1 MLEPEKVLDYFADV
15 SLLGTGPVVNLDS
28 DIPSWEVGIESVRA
42 GLLDVE
48 LTRAILQSYCDAH
61 PDVPYGMR
69 RVSVV
74 CCLRLLTA
82 TDGSRT
88 DPLLLIPGLLDADG
102 RLAPTR
108 WGRAWIPNDKVIMRS
123 VHDRTP
129 GVCGLDALRTH
140 QLAMRSLPN
149 DGSWSTELQHAIDLF
164 ESVCTLDEESLASEG
179 LRIRRDVCLV
189 VAYEHPL
196 TSWTAAGVLN
206 VECKRLQDGGMDAIS
221 GPLRSLLGVRPN
233 DEEHPESVD
242 MLAEATAKDNL
253 LDLKLLCGLP
263 NHMAPLGQREKQ
275 AIVAYTKTPDLPVA
289 TLDAPKGTNEVGVAL
304 SIMANM
310 LTECALRGDRAPVML
325 CTGPWDEL
333 NDMVFQFSERPK
345 TSQSAI
351 PSRWIP
357 RISNPG
363 DMARRRVLGQVPTPF
378 LLHAN
383 EEDPVVPDRVAL
395 PQTPGHEAAS
405 AGAWYADRWYVPKAA
420 TYFLDCAST
429 YLQSRVH
436 DTHEAI
442 MLLSERLRLIDQDRC
457 ELIDAYQGLCDAS
470 ARMRERD
477 NMVSELSYLR
487 GKHAYLRERL
497 VFWSDIAARNPPKRL
512 LVGRAPANQILLIT
526 QHMEQDEEL
535 AKGRE
540 SVSDVCAAYHAEV
553 IKTEEA
559 IERMRRE
566 SLDLSRQV
574 RASAPIGERCS
585 EIIRRL
591 VSSCGLSTADASLL
605 ESVNDGRDVSLDRLD
620 AILDTTVRPAEF
632 WLAVHVFEARWLD
645 ACLKSEAFKRAASE
659 GGVNGL
665 RARAHL
671 CPFSLAPV
679 DSALG
684 AIVADYGDVPKLDEE
699 LVDLLVVL
707 DADRMSPTKGAAL
720 LGRAKRCFV
729 TGTHATFGPIPLLGT
744 ASDELR
750 ATQIVGS
757 DSSELF
763 DRHLDSSSVK
773 ASLFSALRMHDEY
786 DAGSLRDTIASYGEI
801 IDFRVQ
807 LCPDEPLRTMR
818 VPANCAD
825 DPGYAFSSMVPS
837 MSYVLVPDSSWERCS
852 GSRRNRAEAMATMRW
867 LSNHADDLVRR
878 VGDMG
883 GRIGLVAPYHS
894 QADLLAELAAA
905 LPDELCG
912 LIDVKALNEVGN
924 RVWPLV
930 VFVATCGPESYREE
944 GQDWPARILS
954 VAAAATSDALVAILG
969 SAWARSADEAALALT
984 RRSMRVGRLFSMARE
999 KSATAGSQSQTPV
1012 PQSPNLRAKPMSLTA
1027 LLSSLEK
1034 QGEITEKPPTAE
1046 ANKALRSAGLIE
1058 RTTTELGA
1066 KGWRPTAAGR
1076 EVGILQKIDRNGNPY
1091 CAYAKSAEA
1100 VVASILKML
1109 DT

>member
-15 SLLGTGPVVNLDS
+15 SLLGTGPVVNLNS
-28 DIPSWEVGIESVRA
+28 GAPSWQVGIESVRA

-69 RVSVV
+69 RVSVI
-74 CCLRLLTA
+74 CCLRLLQA

-108 WGRAWIPNDKVIMRS
+108 WGRAWIPNDKVVMRG
-123 VHDRTP
+123 VHDRAP
-129 GVCGLDALRTH
+129 SVCDLDALRTH

-149 DGSWSTELQHAIDLF
+149 DGSWGTELQHAIDLF
-164 ESVCTLDEESLASEG
+164 ESVCTLDEDELANEG
-179 LRIRRDVCLV
+179 LQIRRDVCLV

-196 TSWTAAGVLN
+196 TSWTAAGVLDM
-206 VECKRLQDGGMDAIS
+206 EKKRLKAGGAETIS
-221 GPLRSLLGVRPN
+221 GPLKGLLGVRP
-233 DEEHPESVD
+233 EEGEQPDGTD
-242 MLAEATAKDNL
+242 MLAEATAKDKL

-263 NHMAPLGQREKQ
+263 NHMAPLGKREKQ
-275 AIVAYTKTPDLPVA
+275 AIVAYTKKSELPVIS
-289 TLDAPKGTNEVGVAL
+289 LDAPKGTNQAGVAL

-333 NDMVFQFSERPK
+333 NDMMRQFAERPK

-357 RISNPG
+357 RIGNPG
-363 DMARRRVLGQVPTPF
+363 DAARRRVLGQVPTPF

-383 EEDPVVPDRVAL
+383 EGDPVANDRIAL

-420 TYFLDCAST
+420 THFLDCAST

-442 MLLSERLRLIDQDRC
+442 MLLSERLRLVDQDRC
-457 ELIDAYQGLCDAS
+457 ELIDAYQDLCDAS
-470 ARMRERD
+470 ARMHERD
-477 NMVSELSYLR
+477 DMVSDLSYLR

-497 VFWSDIAARNPPKRL
+497 VFWSDIAARNPPKRS
-512 LVGRAPANQILLIT
+512 LVGRTPANQILLIT

-553 IKTEEA
+553 TKTEET

-566 SLDLSRQV
+566 SLHLSRQV
-574 RASAPIGERCS
+574 RASAPIGERCTQ
-585 EIIRRL
+585 IIRRL
-591 VSSCGLSTADASLL
+591 VSSCGLSTEDASLL

-645 ACLKSEAFKRAASE
+645 ASLKSEAFKRAASE
-659 GGVNGL
+659 GGVDGL

-671 CPFSLAPV
+671 CPFSLATV

-684 AIVADYGDVPKLDEE
+684 VVVADYGDVPKLDEG

-707 DADRMSPTKGAAL
+707 DADRVSPTKGAAL
-720 LGRAKRCFV
+720 LSRAKRCLV
-729 TGTHATFGPIPLLGT
+729 TGTHATFGPIPLLGA

-750 ATQIVGS
+750 AAQVVGEG
-757 DSSELF
+757 SSELF
-763 DRHLDSSSVK
+763 DRHLDSSSAS
-773 ASLFSALRMHDEY
+773 ASLFSALRMHEEY
-786 DAGSLRDTIASYGEI
+786 DAGTLRNTTVSYGEI
-801 IDFRVQ
+801 DDFRVQ
-807 LCPDEPLRTMR
+807 LWPDEPLRTMR
-818 VPANCAD
+818 TPSNCAD
-825 DPGYAFSSMVPS
+825 DPEYAFSSMVPS
-837 MSYVLVPDSSWERCS
+837 MSYVLVPDSSWERRS

-867 LSNHADDLVRR
+867 LGNHASDLVRR
-878 VGDMG
+878 VSGMG
-883 GRIGLVAPYHS
+883 GRIGLVTPYHA
-894 QADLLAELAAA
+894 QAELLAELAAA
-905 LPDELCG
+905 LPEELFG
-912 LIDVKALNEVGN
+912 LMDVRALNEVGN
-924 RVWPLV
+924 RVWPLL

-954 VAAAATSDALVAILG
+954 AAAAATSDALVAILG
-969 SAWARSADEAALALT
+969 SAWARSSDDAALALM

-999 KSATAGSQSQTPV
+999 KTTSKGSQTLAPI
-1012 PQSPNLRAKPMSLTA
+1012 PQSPNLRAKPLSLTA

-1034 QGEITEKPPTAE
+1034 QGEIAEKPPTSE
-1046 ANKALRSAGLIE
+1046 ANKALRDAGLIE

-1066 KGWRPTAAGR
+1066 RGWRPTAAGR

-1100 VVASILKML
+1100 VVASILKMI
-1109 DT
+1109 DK

>member
-15 SLLGTGPVVNLDS
+15 SLLGTGPVVNLNS
-28 DIPSWEVGIESVRA
+28 DVPTWEVGIDSVKA
-42 GLLDVE
+42 GLLDAE
-48 LTRAILQSYCDAH
+48 LTRAILQSYCNAH
-61 PDVPYGMR
+61 PDVPFGMR
-69 RVSVV
+69 RVSVI
-74 CCLRLLTA
+74 CCLRLLTSS
-82 TDGSRT
+82 DGSRT

-108 WGRAWIPNDKVIMRS
+108 WGRAWIPNDKVVIRS

-129 GVCGLDALRTH
+129 AVCDLDALRTH

-149 DGSWSTELQHAIDLF
+149 DGSWGTELQHAVDLF
-164 ESVCTLDEESLASEG
+164 ESVCTLDEAELANEG
-179 LRIRRDVCLV
+179 LQIRRDVCLV

-206 VECKRLQDGGMDAIS
+206 VEIKRLKERGRNAVSQPLGG
-221 GPLRSLLGVRPN
+221 LLGMQA
-233 DEEHPESVD
+233 EEGEGPDGAD
-242 MLAEATAKDNL
+242 MLAEATAKDSL
-253 LDLKLLCGLP
+253 LDRKLLCGLP
-263 NHMAPLGQREKQ
+263 NHMAPLGKREKQ
-275 AIVAYTKTPDLPVA
+275 AIVAYTKKSELPVA
-289 TLDAPKGTNEVGVAL
+289 TLDAPKGTNQVGVVL

-333 NDMVFQFSERPK
+333 NDMMLHFAERPK

-363 DMARRRVLGQVPTPF
+363 DAARRRVLGQVPTPF
-378 LLHAN
+378 LLHAS
-383 EEDPVVPDRVAL
+383 EEDPRVTDRVAL

-420 TYFLDCAST
+420 TYFLDCVSA

-457 ELIDAYQGLCDAS
+457 ELIDAYQDLCDAS

-497 VFWSDIAARNPPKRL
+497 VFWSDIAARNPPKRT
-512 LVGRAPANQILLIT
+512 LVGRTPTNQILLIT

-540 SVSDVCAAYHAEV
+540 SLSDVCAAYHAEV
-553 IKTEEA
+553 TKTEGA

-566 SLDLSRQV
+566 SLELSRQV

-585 EIIRRL
+585 QIIRRL
-591 VSSCGLSTADASLL
+591 VSLCSLSTADASLL

-620 AILDTTVRPAEF
+620 AILDTTVRPTEF

-659 GGVNGL
+659 GGIDGL

-671 CPFSLAPV
+671 CPFSLAAV

-684 AIVADYGDVPKLDEE
+684 VIVADYGDVSKLDDE
-699 LVDLLVVL
+699 LIDLLVVL
-707 DADRMSPTKGAAL
+707 DADKVGPTKGAAL
-720 LGRAKRCFV
+720 LSRTKRCFV
-729 TGTHATFGPIPLLGT
+729 TGTRATFGPIPLLGT

-750 ATQIVGS
+750 AAQIVGA

-763 DRHLDSSSVK
+763 DRHLDSSNVK
-773 ASLFSALRMHDEY
+773 TSLFSALRLNDEY
-786 DAGSLRDTIASYGEI
+786 DAGSLQETDVSYGEI
-801 IDFRVQ
+801 NDFRVQ
-807 LCPDEPLRTMR
+807 LCPEEPLRTMR
-818 VPANCAD
+818 IPANCAD
-825 DPGYAFSSMVPS
+825 DPGYAFASMVPS
-837 MSYVLVPDSSWERCS
+837 LSYVLVPDSSWERCS

-867 LSNHADDLVRR
+867 LSNHADDLVHR
-878 VGDMG
+878 VKDIG
-883 GRIGLVAPYHS
+883 GRIGLVAPFHA
-894 QADLLAELAAA
+894 QADLLAELAES
-905 LPDELCG
+905 LPDELFS
-912 LIDVKALNEVGN
+912 LVDINALNEVGN
-924 RVWPLV
+924 RVWPLL

-944 GQDWPARILS
+944 GQDWPTRILS

-969 SAWARSADEAALALT
+969 SAWARSADEAALTLM

-999 KSATAGSQSQTPV
+999 KTASASQQSLQPI

-1027 LLSSLEK
+1027 LLSSLEQ
-1034 QGEITEKPPTAE
+1034 QGEIADKPPTSE
-1046 ANKALRSAGLIE
+1046 ANRALRNAGLIE

-1066 KGWRPTAAGR
+1066 KGWCPTAAGR
-1076 EVGILQKIDRNGNPY
+1076 EIGILQKIDRNGNPY
-1091 CAYAKSAEA
+1091 CAYSKNAEA
-1100 VVASILKML
+1100 VVASVLKML
-1109 DT
+1109 DK

>member
-15 SLLGTGPVVNLDS
+15 SLLGTGPVVGLGADV
-28 DIPSWEVGIESVRA
+28 PSWEVGIESVRA
-42 GLLDVE
+42 GLLDAE

-61 PDVPYGMR
+61 PDVPFGMR
-69 RVSVV
+69 RVSVI
-74 CCLRLLTA
+74 CCLRHLVA

-102 RLAPTR
+102 HLAPTR
-108 WGRAWIPNDKVIMRS
+108 WGRAWIPNDKVVMRS

-129 GVCGLDALRTH
+129 AVCDLDALRTH
-140 QLAMRSLPN
+140 QFAMRSLPN
-149 DGSWSTELQHAIDLF
+149 DGSWGTEVQHAIDLF
-164 ESVCTLDEESLASEG
+164 ESVCTLNEEALANEG
-179 LRIRRDVCLV
+179 LRVRRDTCLI

-196 TSWTAAGVLN
+196 TSWTAAGVLDIAN
-206 VECKRLQDGGMDAIS
+206 KRLRTEGRGGIS
-221 GPLRSLLGVRPN
+221 EPLQGLLGIRP
-233 DEEHPESVD
+233 EEGERPGGSD
-242 MLAEATAKDNL
+242 MLEEATAKDKL

-263 NHMAPLGQREKQ
+263 NHMEPLGQREKS
-275 AIVAYTKTPDLPVA
+275 AVISFTKKSELPVA
-289 TLDAPKGTNEVGVAL
+289 TLMAPKGTNQAGVAL

-333 NDMVFQFSERPK
+333 EDMMRAFAERPK

-357 RISNPG
+357 RISNHG
-363 DMARRRVLGQVPTPF
+363 DPARRRVLGQIPTPF
-378 LLHAN
+378 MLHAS
-383 EEDPVVPDRVAL
+383 EGDPWVENRVAL

-405 AGAWYADRWYVPKAA
+405 AGSWYADLWYVPKAA

-457 ELIDAYQGLCDAS
+457 ELIDAYQDLCDAS

-497 VFWSDIAARNPPKRL
+497 VFWSDVAARNPQKRS
-512 LVGRAPANQILLIT
+512 LVGRAPVNQIALVT
-526 QHMEQDEEL
+526 QHMEQGEEL

-540 SVSDVCAAYHAEV
+540 FVSDVCAAYHAEV
-553 IKTEEA
+553 IET
-559 IERMRRE
+559 ERMIETLRRE
-566 SLDLSRQV
+566 SLNLSRQV

-585 EIIRRL
+585 KIIGRL
-591 VSSCGLSTADASLL
+591 VQSCGLSTSDASLL
-605 ESVNDGRDVSLDRLD
+605 ESINDGRDVSLEHLD
-620 AILDTTVRPAEF
+620 AILDTTVRSAEF
-632 WLAVHVFEARWLD
+632 WLAVHVFEGRWLD
-645 ACLKSEAFKRAASE
+645 ASLKSEAFKRAAGE
-659 GGVNGL
+659 GGVEGL
-665 RARAHL
+665 RVRAHL
-671 CPFSLAPV
+671 CPFSMATV

-684 AIVADYGDVPKLDEE
+684 VLVADYGDVHNLDEDPI
-699 LVDLLVVL
+699 DLLVVL
-707 DADRMSPTKGAAL
+707 DADRVGPTRGAAL
-720 LGRAKRCFV
+720 LSRAKRCFV
-729 TGTHATFGPIPLLGT
+729 TGTHATFGPIPLLGA

-750 ATQIVGS
+750 ATQIIGAN
-757 DSSELF
+757 SSELF
-763 DRHLDSSSVK
+763 ERHLDSSSTS
-773 ASLFSALRMHDEY
+773 ASLFTALREHDEY
-786 DAGSLRDTIASYGEI
+786 DVGSLQDTTASYGEI
-801 IDFRVQ
+801 DDFRVQ
-807 LCPDEPLRTMR
+807 LCPEEQLRTNR
-818 VPANCAD
+818 IPSNCAD

-837 MSYVLVPDSSWERCS
+837 MSYVLVPDSSWERCA
-852 GSRRNRAEAMATMRW
+852 GSRRNRAEALATMRW
-867 LSNHADDLVRR
+867 LSNHADELVRM
-878 VGDMG
+878 VGDAG
-883 GRIGLVAPYHS
+883 GRIGLVSPYHAQS
-894 QADLLAELAAA
+894 DLLAELAADLPSELSAVMDIMA
-905 LPDELCG
+905 LY
-912 LIDVKALNEVGN
+912 EVGN
-924 RVWPLV
+924 RVWPLL

-954 VAAAATSDALVAILG
+954 LAAASTSDALVAILG
-969 SAWARSADEAALALT
+969 SAWARSGDEAALALM

-999 KSATAGSQSQTPV
+999 KTASVGSQTLPPI

-1027 LLSSLEK
+1027 LLTSLEK
-1034 QGEITEKPPTAE
+1034 QGEIAEKPPTSE
-1046 ANKALRSAGLIE
+1046 ANKALSNAGLIE
-1058 RTTTELGA
+1058 RATTELGA

-1109 DT
+1109 E

>member
-1 MLEPEKVLDYFADV
+1 MIEPEKVLDYFADV
-15 SLLGTGPVVNLDS
+15 SLLGTGPVINLDS
-28 DIPSWEVGIESVRA
+28 DVPSWEVGIESVQA
-42 GLLDVE
+42 GLLDAE

-61 PDVPYGMR
+61 PDVPFGMR
-69 RVSVV
+69 RVSVI
-74 CCLRLLTA
+74 CCLRLLSSV
-82 TDGSRT
+82 DGSRT

-102 RLAPTR
+102 RLSPTR
-108 WGRAWIPNDKVIMRS
+108 WGRAWIPNDKVVIRS
-123 VHDRTP
+123 VHDRAP
-129 GVCGLDALRTH
+129 AVCDLDALRTH

-149 DGSWSTELQHAIDLF
+149 DGSWSTELQHAVDLF
-164 ESVCTLDEESLASEG
+164 DSVCTLDENKLANEG
-179 LRIRRDVCLV
+179 LKVRRDVCLV

-206 VECKRLQDGGMDAIS
+206 VECKRLKEGGKDAVS
-221 GPLRSLLGVRPN
+221 NPLKGLLGMQA
-233 DEEHPESVD
+233 DEEERSDGAD
-242 MLAEATAKDNL
+242 MLAEATVKDNL

-263 NHMAPLGQREKQ
+263 NHMGPLGQRETQ
-275 AIVAYTKTPDLPVA
+275 AVVAYTKKSELPVV
-289 TLDAPKGTNEVGVAL
+289 TLDAPKGTNQTGVAL

-333 NDMVFQFSERPK
+333 NDMMWQFAERPK

-363 DMARRRVLGQVPTPF
+363 DAARKRVLGQVPTPF
-378 LLHAN
+378 LLHSS
-383 EEDPVVPDRVAL
+383 EEDLVVQDRIAL

-420 TYFLDCAST
+420 TYFLDCVST

-436 DTHEAI
+436 DTYEAI

-457 ELIDAYQGLCDAS
+457 ELIDTYRDLCDAS

-497 VFWSDIAARNPPKRL
+497 VFWSDIAARNPPKRM
-512 LVGRAPANQILLIT
+512 LVGRTPANQIMLIT

-553 IKTEEA
+553 IKTEEV

-585 EIIRRL
+585 QIIRRL

-645 ACLKSEAFKRAASE
+645 ACLKSEAFKRAACE
-659 GGVNGL
+659 GGIDGL

-671 CPFSLAPV
+671 CPFSLATV

-684 AIVADYGDVPKLDEE
+684 VIVTDFGDVPKLDDE

-707 DADRMSPTKGAAL
+707 DADRVSPTKGAAL
-720 LGRAKRCFV
+720 LSRAKRCFV

-750 ATQIVGS
+750 ASQIIGEG
-757 DSSELF
+757 SSELF

-786 DAGSLRDTIASYGEI
+786 DAGSLQDTTASYGEI
-801 IDFRVQ
+801 DDFRAQ
-807 LCPDEPLRTMR
+807 LFPEEPLRTLR

-867 LSNHADDLVRR
+867 LSNHADELVRR
-878 VGDMG
+878 VGGIG
-883 GRIGLVAPYHS
+883 GRIGLVAPYHA
-894 QADLLAELAAA
+894 QADLRTELTQT
-905 LPDELCG
+905 LPDELSD
-912 LIDVKALNEVGN
+912 LIDIKALNEVGN
-924 RVWPLV
+924 RTWPLL

-944 GQDWPARILS
+944 GHDWPARILS
-954 VAAAATSDALVAILG
+954 VAAAATSDALVAVLG
-969 SAWARSADEAALALT
+969 SAWARSADDAALAFM
-984 RRSMRVGRLFSMARE
+984 RRSMRVGRLFSMARD
-999 KSATAGSQSQTPV
+999 KSASTGSQSLQPM

-1027 LLSSLEK
+1027 LLSSLK
-1034 QGEITEKPPTAE
+1034 DQGEIAEKPPTSE
-1046 ANKALRSAGLIE
+1046 ANKALRDAGLIE

-1109 DT
+1109 DK

>member
-15 SLLGTGPVVNLDS
+15 SLLGTGPVVNLD
-28 DIPSWEVGIESVRA
+28 DDAPSWEVGIESVKS
-42 GLLDVE
+42 GVLGVE
-48 LTRAILQSYCDAH
+48 LTRAVLQSYCKAH

-69 RVSVV
+69 RVSVI
-74 CCLRLLTA
+74 CCLRLLTSA
-82 TDGSRT
+82 DGSSA

-102 RLAPTR
+102 HLAPTR
-108 WGRAWIPNDKVIMRS
+108 WGRAWIPNDKVVMRG

-129 GVCGLDALRTH
+129 AVCDLDALRTH

-149 DGSWSTELQHAIDLF
+149 DGAWGTEVQHAIDLF
-164 ESVCTLDEESLASEG
+164 ESVSTLDEDKLASEG
-179 LRIRRDVCLV
+179 LRVRRDVCLI

-206 VECKRLQDGGMDAIS
+206 VENKRLKTDGRGVIS
-221 GPLRSLLGVRPN
+221 EPLRGLLGMQP
-233 DEEHPESVD
+233 EEEERPESAE
-242 MLAEATAKDNL
+242 MLAEATAKDKL

-263 NHMAPLGQREKQ
+263 NHMAPLGRREKR
-275 AIVAYTKTPDLPVA
+275 AVITYTKKSELPVA
-289 TLDAPKGTNEVGVAL
+289 TLVAPKGTNQAGVAL

-333 NDMVFQFSERPK
+333 DAMMRAFAERPK

-357 RISNPG
+357 RISNQG
-363 DMARRRVLGQVPTPF
+363 DPSRRRVLGQIPTPF
-378 LLHAN
+378 MLHAS
-383 EEDPVVPDRVAL
+383 EGDPQTEDRIAL

-405 AGAWYADRWYVPKAA
+405 AGAWYSDLWYVPKAA
-420 TYFLDCAST
+420 TYFLDCASA

-457 ELIDAYQGLCDAS
+457 ELIDAYQDLCDAS

-477 NMVSELSYLR
+477 GMVSELSYLR

-497 VFWSDIAARNPPKRL
+497 VFWSDIAARNPPKRM

-535 AKGRE
+535 ARGRE
-540 SVSDVCAAYHAEV
+540 SVSDVCAAYHAE
-553 IKTEEA
+553 ILETEQA
-559 IERMRRE
+559 IERLRRE

-574 RASAPIGERCS
+574 RASAPIGERCTQ
-585 EIIRRL
+585 IIRRL

-605 ESVNDGRDVSLDRLD
+605 ESVNDGRDVSLDHLD
-620 AILDTTVRPAEF
+620 KILDTTVRPAEF
-632 WLAVHVFEARWLD
+632 WLAVHVFEGRWLD
-645 ACLKSEAFKRAASE
+645 ASLKSEAFKRAASE
-659 GGVNGL
+659 GGIEGL

-671 CPFSLAPV
+671 CPFSLATD

-684 AIVADYGDVPKLDEE
+684 VLVADYGDVSKLDEE
-699 LVDLLVVL
+699 FVDLLVVL
-707 DADRMSPTKGAAL
+707 DANRIGPTRGAAL
-720 LGRAKRCFV
+720 LSRAKRCFV
-729 TGTHATFGPIPLLGT
+729 TGTHATFGPIPLLGA

-750 ATQIVGS
+750 ASQVIGTN
-757 DSSELF
+757 SSELF
-763 DRHLDSSSVK
+763 DRHLDSSSPT
-773 ASLFSALRMHDEY
+773 ASLFSALREY
-786 DAGSLRDTIASYGEI
+786 DAYDTGSLQDTTAPYGEI
-801 IDFRVQ
+801 CDFRVQ
-807 LCPDEPLRTMR
+807 LCPEEPLRTRR
-818 VPANCAD
+818 VPSNCAD
-825 DPGYAFSSMVPS
+825 DPNYTFSSLVPS
-837 MSYVLVPDSSWERCS
+837 MSYVLVPDSSWERCD

-867 LSNHADDLVRR
+867 LSNHADELVHR
-878 VGDMG
+878 VTDID
-883 GRIGLVAPYHS
+883 GRIGLVSPYHA
-894 QADLLAELAAA
+894 QANLLAELAAS
-905 LPDELCG
+905 LPTELS
-912 LIDVKALNEVGN
+912 DVMDIMALNEVGN
-924 RVWPLV
+924 RTWPLL

-954 VAAAATSDALVAILG
+954 IATAATSDAIVAILG
-969 SAWARSADEAALALT
+969 SAWARSGDETALALM

-999 KSATAGSQSQTPV
+999 KSGSATSQSIPPL

-1027 LLSSLEK
+1027 LLTSLEK
-1034 QGEITEKPPTAE
+1034 QGEISEKPPTSE
-1046 ANKALRSAGLIE
+1046 ANKALCSAGLIE
-1058 RTTTELGA
+1058 RATTELGA

-1109 DT
+1109 EK